1 MRKVTIWFILFVW
14 TSTVF
19 AQKRILM
26 ENLGVSQDKDI
37 TPIVLEALQQA
48 DFKDAILVFP
58 KGTYHFYPD
67 YAVEKLL
74 YISNHDE
81 DTIKR
86 IAFDLTGFQH
96 LVIRGEETQFLFHT
110 DVIPFYLHACEDIT
124 IEGVKI
130 DYVRP
135 GYSEGKIRELEPQRM
150 VVEIDPTEYPYEILM
165 EDYIFAAKIF
175 SMK

>member
-58 KGTYHFYPD
+58 KGTYHFIL
-67 YAVEKLL
+67 KGLL
-74 YISNHDE
+74 ANIM
-81 DTIKR
+81 
-86 IAFDLTGFQH
+86 Q
-96 LVIRGEETQFLFHT
+96 
-110 DVIPFYLHACEDIT
+110 
-124 IEGVKI
+124 
-130 DYVRP
+130 
-135 GYSEGKIRELEPQRM
+135 
-150 VVEIDPTEYPYEILM
+150 
-165 EDYIFAAKIF
+165 
-175 SMK
+175 

>member
-58 KGTYHFYPD
+58 RVRTIFILKR
-67 YAVEKLL
+67 LL
-74 YISNHDE
+74 ANIM
-81 DTIKR
+81 
-86 IAFDLTGFQH
+86 Q
-96 LVIRGEETQFLFHT
+96 
-110 DVIPFYLHACEDIT
+110 
-124 IEGVKI
+124 
-130 DYVRP
+130 
-135 GYSEGKIRELEPQRM
+135 
-150 VVEIDPTEYPYEILM
+150 
-165 EDYIFAAKIF
+165 
-175 SMK
+175 

>member
-58 KGTYHFYPD
+58 KGTYHFIL
-67 YAVEKLL
+67 KRLL
-74 YISNHDE
+74 ANIM
-81 DTIKR
+81 
-86 IAFDLTGFQH
+86 Q
-96 LVIRGEETQFLFHT
+96 
-110 DVIPFYLHACEDIT
+110 
-124 IEGVKI
+124 
-130 DYVRP
+130 
-135 GYSEGKIRELEPQRM
+135 
-150 VVEIDPTEYPYEILM
+150 
-165 EDYIFAAKIF
+165 
-175 SMK
+175 

>member
-58 KGTYHFYPD
+58 TIFILKR
-67 YAVEKLL
+67 LL
-74 YISNHDE
+74 ANIM
-81 DTIKR
+81 
-86 IAFDLTGFQH
+86 Q
-96 LVIRGEETQFLFHT
+96 
-110 DVIPFYLHACEDIT
+110 
-124 IEGVKI
+124 
-130 DYVRP
+130 
-135 GYSEGKIRELEPQRM
+135 
-150 VVEIDPTEYPYEILM
+150 
-165 EDYIFAAKIF
+165 
-175 SMK
+175 

>member
-58 KGTYHFYPD
+58 KGT
-67 YAVEKLL
+67 
-74 YISNHDE
+74 
-81 DTIKR
+81 
-86 IAFDLTGFQH
+86 
-96 LVIRGEETQFLFHT
+96 
-110 DVIPFYLHACEDIT
+110 
-124 IEGVKI
+124 
-130 DYVRP
+130 
-135 GYSEGKIRELEPQRM
+135 
-150 VVEIDPTEYPYEILM
+150 
-165 EDYIFAAKIF
+165 
-175 SMK
+175 

>member
-58 KGTYHFYPD
+58 KGTYHFYPERAIGK
-67 YAVEKLL
+67 YHAVT
-74 YISNHDE
+74 NHDNSY
-81 DTIKR
+81 KYF
-86 IAFDLTGFQH
+86 AFPLIGCDN
-96 LVIRGEETQFLFHT
+96 I
-110 DVIPFYLHACEDIT
+110 
-124 IEGVKI
+124 
-130 DYVRP
+130 
-135 GYSEGKIRELEPQRM
+135 
-150 VVEIDPTEYPYEILM
+150 
-165 EDYIFAAKIF
+165 
-175 SMK
+175 